1 MLVVPRLVAMLD
13 VSEDPTP
20 SLGEQLVLGWAGM
33 GGVVSLA
40 LALALPLTLGR
51 DEKIR
56 PTIVFLMLIGI
67 IATLLLQGT
76 TLLLLTKRLQ
86 VGDPGREEREE
97 RSARIQVRR
106 AGVAA
111 AKRSNG
117 PHARSVGGAAVLIAR
132 LKSGSIGIAESGT
145 PGCHAAHGPAVL
157 KALEA
162 QRRVVDRL
170 RDTGHLGSAL
180 AERLDTELD
189 LDATN
194 TVGDG
199 VRLANAS
206 ED

>member
-1 MLVVPRLVAMLD
+1 
-13 VSEDPTP
+13 
-20 SLGEQLVLGWAGM
+20 
-33 GGVVSLA
+33 
-40 LALALPLTLGR
+40 
-51 DEKIR
+51 
-56 PTIVFLMLIGI
+56 
-67 IATLLLQGT
+67 
-76 TLLLLTKRLQ
+76 
-86 VGDPGREEREE
+86 
-97 RSARIQVRR
+97 
-106 AGVAA
+106 
-111 AKRSNG
+111 
-117 PHARSVGGAAVLIAR
+117 LIAR
-132 LKSGSIGIAESGT
+132 LKSGSIGIAESAT